1 MYSPQEPF
9 SPPPHPSGP
18 RVVIG
23 MSGGVDS
30 SVAAWL
36 LKQQG
41 YDVIGILM
49 RNWEQPDDP
58 SCTIEDDALDVQR
71 VCAKLH
77 IPHYTVNFAQ
87 AYRERVF
94 AQFLDELQQGRTPN
108 PDVWCNREIKFGE
121 LLDQAQLLGATHVA
135 TGHYAAIERRDG
147 AYALA
152 CSIDRTKD
160 QTYFLH
166 RLTQHQLAHALF
178 PLSAYTKAQVRAMAS
193 ELGLSTAHKKDSTG
207 ICFIGER
214 HYRSFLQQYFPRT
227 PGNIRD
233 ATNKKIVGVHE
244 GLMYYT
250 IGQRHG
256 IGIGGGGS
264 GEPWYVVDK
273 NVATNTLYV
282 VQGKSNPHRY
292 APALL
297 ATDVHWISPH
307 APQTPLRCQAM
318 IRYRQPLQHATV
330 DRRDETQWIVTFD
343 QPQAGIAPGQSV
355 VFYGDMI
362 CLGGGTIA
370 SAVRDDFP

>member
-1 MYSPQEPF
+1 
-9 SPPPHPSGP
+9 
-18 RVVIG
+18 

-71 VCAKLH
+71 VCAKLR

-152 CSIDRTKD
+152 CSTDRTKD

-166 RLTQHQLAHALF
+166 RLTQYQLAHALF
-178 PLSAYTKAQVRAMAS
+178 PLSAYTKAQIRAMAM

-227 PGNIRD
+227 PGNICD

-297 ATDVHWISPH
+297 ATDVHWISSH

-330 DRRDETQWIVTFD
+330 DRLDETQWIVTFD

-355 VFYGDMI
+355 VFYVDTI

-370 SAVRDDFP
+370 SAVRDDSP